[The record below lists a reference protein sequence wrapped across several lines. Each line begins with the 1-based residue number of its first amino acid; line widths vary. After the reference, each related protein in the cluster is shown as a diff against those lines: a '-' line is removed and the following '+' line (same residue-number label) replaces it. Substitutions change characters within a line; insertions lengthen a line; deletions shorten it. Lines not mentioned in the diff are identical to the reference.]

1 MGAWCQSSLLFSCLV
16 SRCATVMSACPII
29 GFMFMILV
37 LILSILWD
45 PWCSRALVGWAA
57 LPALA
62 VP

>member
-1 MGAWCQSSLLFSCLV
+1 
-16 SRCATVMSACPII
+16 
-29 GFMFMILV
+29 MFMILV